1 MAFGLAVLNTCM
13 TWYIYII
20 MIGLYADG
28 TQDTYLYTQPTHES
42 LEACQQYVQEYASV
56 LRSDMFN
63 EFSGKSIE
71 RVFCI
76 EEERLRQFL
85 TISQGDSV

>member
-1 MAFGLAVLNTCM
+1 
-13 TWYIYII
+13 

-28 TQDTYLYTQPTHES
+28 TQDTYLYTQPTHDS
-42 LEACQQYVQEYASV
+42 LEACQQYVQDYAGV
-56 LRSDMFN
+56 LRSEMFN
-63 EFSGKSIE
+63 QFSGKSIE

-85 TISQGDSV
+85 ALPQGTSA